1 MANEPFIDKLMA
13 VLNGT
18 FGELAPEIFRA
29 SPLLQYIDKKTK
41 SANKG
46 SKARGSF
53 GNLYAIYVILEDYIN
68 KGFCENPT
76 SYEGYEG
83 AVFSDIFKR
92 QRQLP
97 FGEKLQNHSLNN
109 RANDEFRKFFP
120 HLGQVPIK
128 RDLETKRYWIND
140 ALILLKIQDK
150 DVNLARPIISIIDE
164 YVKAKQDSFT
174 EFYQQCIDLRGDQ
187 GGNEEKIKQF
197 VMNLLAPNI
206 DARIFEIASFSILK
220 WFYVGQTTYFG
231 FSPRA
236 LSKEPL
242 QLYKTGRTNANDGG
256 IDFVMR
262 PIGRFFQVT
271 ETLDFK
277 KYFLDIEKLER
288 YPITFVIKTNLSD
301 KEIITKLKN
310 DAKGSFEDEKIIERY
325 VSCIEEIINIPKLQE
340 CLDDVCENGF
350 TATVLEEIIEHCKLE
365 FNFYGEDE
373 EGGQEDVDE

>member
-1 MANEPFIDKLMA
+1 MANEPFSNRLMA
-13 VLNGT
+13 VLTNSYGD
-18 FGELAPEIFRA
+18 LASEIFHA
-29 SPLLQYIDKKTK
+29 SPLLQYIGKKTK

-53 GNLYAIYVILEDYIN
+53 GNLYAIYVILEDYIK
-68 KGFCENPT
+68 KGFCEHPDLYKT
-76 SYEGYEG
+76 YEG
-83 AVFSDIFKR
+83 AIFSDIFKR

-109 RANDEFRKFFP
+109 RANDEFRKFYP
-120 HLGQVPIK
+120 RLGQVPIK

-140 ALILLKIQDK
+140 ALILLKIRDNYI
-150 DVNLARPIISIIDE
+150 NLAKPVITIIDE
-164 YVKAKQDSFT
+164 YVKVKQDSFT
-174 EFYQQCIDLRGDQ
+174 EFYQQCINLRGNNKD
-187 GGNEEKIKQF
+187 NEEKIKQF
-197 VMNLLAPNI
+197 VLNLLAPNI
-206 DARIFEIASFSILK
+206 DARIFEIASFAILK

-231 FSPRA
+231 FSPIN

-242 QLYKTGRTNANDGG
+242 HLYKTGRTNANDGG

-301 KEIITKLKN
+301 KEIISKLKS
-310 DAKGSFEDEKIIERY
+310 DAKGSFEDEELIERY
-325 VSCIEEIINIPKLQE
+325 ISCIEEIINIPKLQE
-340 CLDDVCENGF
+340 CLDDVCANGY
-350 TATVLEEIIEHCKLE
+350 TTTMLEEIIGHCKLE
-365 FNFYGEDE
+365 FNFYGNDEDSDE
-373 EGGQEDVDE
+373 E

>member
-1 MANEPFIDKLMA
+1 MANDPFINKLMA
-13 VLNGT
+13 VLADS
-18 FGELAPEIFRA
+18 FGDLAPEVFRK

-53 GNLYAIYVILEDYIN
+53 GNLYAIYVILEDYIK
-68 KGFCENPT
+68 KGFCEHPD
-76 SYEGYEG
+76 SYETYEG
-83 AVFSDIFKR
+83 AIFSDIFKR

-97 FGEKLQNHSLNN
+97 FGEKLQNHALNN

-120 HLGQVPIK
+120 RLGQVPIK

-140 ALILLKIQDK
+140 TLLLLKIRDN
-150 DVNLARPIISIIDE
+150 DINLARPVISIIDE

-174 EFYQQCIDLRGDQ
+174 EFYQQCINLRVNKGD
-187 GGNEEKIKQF
+187 NEEKIKQF
-197 VMNLLAPNI
+197 VLNLLAPNI
-206 DARIFEIASFSILK
+206 DARIFEIASFAILK

-231 FSPRA
+231 FSPRK
-236 LSKEPL
+236 LSREPL
-242 QLYKTGRTNANDGG
+242 HLYKTGRTNANDGG

-301 KEIITKLKN
+301 KEIVSKLKS
-310 DAKGSFEDEKIIERY
+310 DAKGSFEDEKMIERY
-325 VSCIEEIINIPKLQE
+325 ISCIEEIINIPKLQE

-350 TATVLEEIIEHCKLE
+350 TATVLEEIIDHCKLE
-365 FNFYGEDE
+365 FNFYGDDE
-373 EGGQEDVDE
+373 YTEEE